1 MKFLIALVLCLLAF
15 AIAHI
20 LDRREAKRESN
31 KRITKCVEDVKKY
44 ARKFNSS
51 MSHLNDIKDAVHEL
65 SMSNKLKYLKPFEA
79 YNIPTK
85 NYYFNCLFYLLTTE
99 NLEYRIVIT
108 KSPLYK
114 EDNTKKVKLLLEYSM
129 TLEEFDKFVDEC
141 KEENYK
147 AGLERYR
154 REQIDSVLNKA
165 IK

>member
-20 LDRREAKRESN
+20 LDRREAKREAN

-51 MSHLNDIKDAVHEL
+51 MSHLEDIKNAVHEL
-65 SMSNKLKYLKPFEA
+65 ATSNKLEYLRPFEA
-79 YNIPTK
+79 YAISTK
-85 NYYFNCLFYLLTTE
+85 NYHFNCLFYVLTTE

-108 KSPLYK
+108 NNHVYK
-114 EDNTKKVKLLLEYSM
+114 ENDTKRVKSLLKHSM

-141 KEENYK
+141 REENYK

-154 REQIDSVLNKA
+154 RGQIDSILNKA

>member
-1 MKFLIALVLCLLAF
+1 MDFLIVLTVCLLIFLVLCLLE
-15 AIAHI
+15 
-20 LDRREAKRESN
+20 RRKEK
-31 KRITKCVEDVKKY
+31 KDFGKKVTKCMEDVKKY

-65 SMSNKLKYLKPFEA
+65 ARSNKLKYLKPFEA

-114 EDNTKKVKLLLEYSM
+114 EDNTKKVKLLLEHSM

-154 REQIDSVLNKA
+154 REQIDSILNKA